1 MSDYMFRAHI
11 IDYPEF
17 EAYLA
22 HDDRTGEQSVE
33 WGRPVGWEATPD
45 YVEHFRTDKFFEP
58 NTDKWFKSRSSAKR
72 RVDLLNSMGYIA
84 IVQRSAPV
92 QWPKDGQ
99 ERVTEKA
106 NVAEALRIVRDA
118 GFELVA

>member
-1 MSDYMFRAHI
+1 MSDYMYRAHI

-17 EAYLA
+17 EAYTA
-22 HDDRTGEQSVE
+22 FDERTGEEAVE
-33 WGRPVGWEATPD
+33 WFRPVGWKASPD
-45 YVEHFRTDKFFEP
+45 YIERFRTNKFFEP

-99 ERVTEKA
+99 ERVPENA

-118 GFELVA
+118 GFEVVA

>member
-1 MSDYMFRAHI
+1 MSEYMYRAHI

-17 EAYLA
+17 EGYIAF
-22 HDDRTGEQSVE
+22 DERTGEEAVE
-33 WGRPVGWEATPD
+33 WGRPVGWQAGPE
-45 YVEHFRTDKFFEP
+45 YIERFKSNKFFEP
-58 NTDKWFKSRSSAKR
+58 NTDKWFRSRSSAKR
-72 RVDLLNSMGYIA
+72 RVDLLNSMGYVA

-99 ERVTEKA
+99 GRVREKA

-118 GFELVA
+118 GFELAS